1 MSIFLSKSFFLLLGL
16 IALSAFFSASETAI
30 TSSGR
35 SKILALIEKYPLQKR
50 YFQWLLRDIQ
60 RVLTIVLVSNNLVNI
75 AASAVAT
82 SFAIDVLGAGGIYL
96 SVAVMT
102 VVIVIFGEIFP
113 KSVAMIRSE
122 ILLVVTLPLLRLL
135 DVIFAPFLWAM
146 QGVVRL
152 LGFVFKIDLKAR
164 HPFVT
169 REEFEQMV
177 NIGEESGALEE
188 VERRMIH
195 GIISF
200 EETRV
205 YEIMVPRTDMDAV
218 SSDSTLSE
226 AMEVFQNHGHSRV
239 PVYEDSPDD
248 IVGILYVKDTI
259 PNLLAADL
267 TAPVSKIMRDA
278 LFVPESMRVVELF
291 NTMKG
296 RHIHMAVVVDEYG
309 GVAGIVTLEDL
320 LEEIVGEIQDEYDKE
335 NPSFLTEEEGT
346 YLVEGHVSLEDLSD
360 LLDSPF
366 ESEDAESLGGLV
378 LCISGDFPSP
388 GEKVLYAGPDGRK
401 KWEIEVLEV
410 EDHRI
415 KLLRLHPRENN
426 YVLPLPEEEFGE

>member
-1 MSIFLSKSFFLLLGL
+1 MLTQFVLLLIL
-16 IALSAFFSASETAI
+16 LLALSAFFSASETAI

-35 SKILALIEKYPLQKR
+35 GKIMALIERYPYQKR
-50 YFQWLLRDIQ
+50 FFDWLLRDIQ
-60 RVLTIVLVSNNLVNI
+60 RVLTIVLISNNLVNI

-82 SFAIDVLGAGGIYL
+82 SLAIVLLGQRGL
-96 SVAVMT
+96 FVSVAVMT
-102 VVIVIFGEIFP
+102 VLIVIFGEIFP
-113 KSVAMIRSE
+113 KSVAIVRSDT
-122 ILLVVTLPLLRLL
+122 ILAFSLPLLRLL
-135 DVIFAPFLWAM
+135 DILFAPFLWIM
-146 QGVVRL
+146 LQVVRG
-152 LGFVFKIDLKAR
+152 LGVLFKVDLKAR

-188 VERRMIH
+188 VERKMIN

-218 SSDSTLSE
+218 SSDSTVAE
-226 AMEVFQNHGHSRV
+226 AMKIFQEHGHSRV
-239 PVYEDSPDD
+239 PVYDESPDD

-259 PNLLAADL
+259 PSLLAGDL
-267 TAPVSKIMRDA
+267 TLAVSSIMRQA

-296 RHIHMAVVVDEYG
+296 RHVHMAIVVDEYG
-309 GVAGIVTLEDL
+309 GVAGIATLEDL

-335 NPSFLTEEEGT
+335 KPTLLPDEDGS
-346 YLVEGHVSLEDLSD
+346 YLVQGHLSLEDLSD
-360 LLDSPF
+360 FLGSSF

-378 LCISGDFPSP
+378 LSISGDFPSP
-388 GEKVLYAGPDGRK
+388 GEKILYTSPTEGQV
-401 KWEIEVLEV
+401 WEIEVLEV

-415 KLLRLHPRENN
+415 KLLRLRPKEKGFFF
-426 YVLPLPEEEFGE
+426 PEGGE

>member
-1 MSIFLSKSFFLLLGL
+1 VNVPLTESILLLIL
-16 IALSAFFSASETAI
+16 LLALSAFFSASETAI

-35 SKILALIEKYPLQKR
+35 GKILALIERYPYQKR
-50 YFQWLLRDIQ
+50 FFDWLLLDIQ
-60 RVLTIVLVSNNLVNI
+60 RALTIVLISNNLVNI

-82 SFAIDVLGAGGIYL
+82 SLAIMLLGQSGLIV
-96 SVAVMT
+96 SVGVMT
-102 VVIVIFGEIFP
+102 VLIVVFGEIFP
-113 KSVAMIRSE
+113 KSVAIVRSD
-122 ILLVVTLPLLRLL
+122 VVLAYSLPLLRLL
-135 DVIFAPFLWAM
+135 DIILAPFLWVM
-146 QGVVRL
+146 LHVVNGLGVI
-152 LGFVFKIDLKAR
+152 FKVDLKAR

-177 NIGEESGALEE
+177 NMGEESGALEE
-188 VERRMIH
+188 VERKMIH

-218 SSDSTLSE
+218 SSDATVCE
-226 AMEVFQNHGHSRV
+226 AMRIFQEHGHSRV
-239 PVYEDSPDD
+239 PVFDESPDD

-259 PNLLAADL
+259 PSLLEGDL
-267 TAPVSKIMRDA
+267 SVPVSSIMRQA

-296 RHIHMAVVVDEYG
+296 RHVHMAIVVDEYG
-309 GVAGIVTLEDL
+309 GVAGIATLEDL

-335 NPSFLTEEEGT
+335 KPTLLPEEDGS
-346 YLVEGHVSLEDLSD
+346 YLVQGHLGLEDLSD
-360 LLDSPF
+360 FLGSSF

-378 LCISGDFPSP
+378 LSISGDFPSP
-388 GEKVLYAGPDGRK
+388 GEKVHYTSHSDAK
-401 KWEIEVLEV
+401 VWEIEVLEV

-415 KLLRLHPRENN
+415 KLLRLRPKGKGFFF
-426 YVLPLPEEEFGE
+426 PEGGE

>member
-1 MSIFLSKSFFLLLGL
+1 MNLMLTQFVLLLIL
-16 IALSAFFSASETAI
+16 LLALSAFFSASETAI

-35 SKILALIEKYPLQKR
+35 GKIMALIERYPYQKR
-50 YFQWLLRDIQ
+50 FFDWLLRDIQ
-60 RVLTIVLVSNNLVNI
+60 RVLTIVLISNNLVNI

-82 SFAIDVLGAGGIYL
+82 SLAIVLLGQRGL
-96 SVAVMT
+96 FVSVAVMT
-102 VVIVIFGEIFP
+102 VLIVIFGEIFP
-113 KSVAMIRSE
+113 KSVAIVRSDT
-122 ILLVVTLPLLRLL
+122 ILAFSLPLLRLL
-135 DVIFAPFLWAM
+135 DILFAPFLWIM
-146 QGVVRL
+146 LQVVRG
-152 LGFVFKIDLKAR
+152 LGVLFKVDLKAR

-188 VERRMIH
+188 VERKMIN

-218 SSDSTLSE
+218 SSDSTVAE
-226 AMEVFQNHGHSRV
+226 AMKIFQEHGHSRV
-239 PVYEDSPDD
+239 PVYDESPDD

-259 PNLLAADL
+259 PSLLAGDL
-267 TAPVSKIMRDA
+267 TLAVSSIMRQA

-296 RHIHMAVVVDEYG
+296 RHVHMAIVVDEYG
-309 GVAGIVTLEDL
+309 GVAGIATLEDL

-335 NPSFLTEEEGT
+335 KPTLLPDEDGS
-346 YLVEGHVSLEDLSD
+346 YLVQGHLSLEDLSD
-360 LLDSPF
+360 FLGSSF

-378 LCISGDFPSP
+378 LSISGDFPSP
-388 GEKVLYAGPDGRK
+388 GEKILYTSPTEGQV
-401 KWEIEVLEV
+401 WEIEVLEV

-415 KLLRLHPRENN
+415 KLLRLRPKEKGFFF
-426 YVLPLPEEEFGE
+426 PEGGE

>member
-1 MSIFLSKSFFLLLGL
+1 VNVLLTESVLLLIL
-16 IALSAFFSASETAI
+16 LLVLSAFFSASETAI

-35 SKILALIEKYPLQKR
+35 GKILALMERYPYQKR
-50 YFQWLLRDIQ
+50 FFDWLLRDIQ
-60 RVLTIVLVSNNLVNI
+60 RALTIVLISNNLVNI

-82 SFAIDVLGAGGIYL
+82 SLAIMLLGQGGLIV
-96 SVAVMT
+96 SVGVMT
-102 VVIVIFGEIFP
+102 VLIVVFGEIFP
-113 KSVAMIRSE
+113 KSVAIVRSDS
-122 ILLVVTLPLLRLL
+122 ILAFSLPLLRLL
-135 DVIFAPFLWAM
+135 DILLAPFLWIM
-146 QGVVRL
+146 VHIVRGLGVI
-152 LGFVFKIDLKAR
+152 FKVDLKAR

-188 VERRMIH
+188 VERKMIH

-218 SSDSTLSE
+218 SSEATVSE
-226 AMEVFQNHGHSRV
+226 AMKIFQEHGHSRV
-239 PVYEDSPDD
+239 PVYDESPDD

-259 PNLLAADL
+259 PSLLAGNL
-267 TAPVSKIMRDA
+267 SVPVSSIMRQA

-296 RHIHMAVVVDEYG
+296 RHVHMAIVVDEYG
-309 GVAGIVTLEDL
+309 GVAGIATLEDL

-335 NPSFLTEEEGT
+335 KPTLLPEDDGSW
-346 YLVEGHVSLEDLSD
+346 LVQGHLGLEDLSD
-360 LLDSPF
+360 FLGSSF

-378 LCISGDFPSP
+378 LSISGDFPSP
-388 GEKVLYAGPDGRK
+388 GETVHYRSHSDGKV
-401 KWEIEVLEV
+401 WEIEVLEV

-415 KLLRLHPRENN
+415 KLLRLRPKEKGFFF
-426 YVLPLPEEEFGE
+426 PEGGE

>member
-1 MSIFLSKSFFLLLGL
+1 MNVLLTESVLLLIL
-16 IALSAFFSASETAI
+16 LLVLSAFFSASETAI

-35 SKILALIEKYPLQKR
+35 GKILALMERYPYQKR
-50 YFQWLLRDIQ
+50 FFDWLLRDIQ
-60 RVLTIVLVSNNLVNI
+60 RALTIVLISNNLVNI

-82 SFAIDVLGAGGIYL
+82 SLAIMLLGQGGLIV
-96 SVAVMT
+96 SVGVMT
-102 VVIVIFGEIFP
+102 VLIVVFGEIFP
-113 KSVAMIRSE
+113 KSVAIVRSDS
-122 ILLVVTLPLLRLL
+122 ILAFSLPLLRLL
-135 DVIFAPFLWAM
+135 DILLAPFLWIM
-146 QGVVRL
+146 VHIVRGLGVI
-152 LGFVFKIDLKAR
+152 FKVDLKAR

-188 VERRMIH
+188 VERKMIH

-218 SSDSTLSE
+218 SSEATVSE
-226 AMEVFQNHGHSRV
+226 AMKIFQEHGHSRV
-239 PVYEDSPDD
+239 PVYDESPDD

-259 PNLLAADL
+259 PSLLAGNL
-267 TAPVSKIMRDA
+267 SVPVSSIMRQA

-296 RHIHMAVVVDEYG
+296 RHVHMAIVVDEYG
-309 GVAGIVTLEDL
+309 GVAGIATLEDL

-335 NPSFLTEEEGT
+335 KPTLLPEDDGSW
-346 YLVEGHVSLEDLSD
+346 LVQGHLGLEDLSD
-360 LLDSPF
+360 FLGSSF
-366 ESEDAESLGGLV
+366 EAEDAESLGGLV
-378 LCISGDFPSP
+378 LSISGDFPSP
-388 GEKVLYAGPDGRK
+388 GETVHYRSHSDGKV
-401 KWEIEVLEV
+401 WEIEVLEV

-415 KLLRLHPRENN
+415 KLLRLRPKEKGFFF
-426 YVLPLPEEEFGE
+426 PEGGE